1 MKKQPQKPQ
10 FDVTI
15 NNQIKSKQVRIIGDG
30 ESGVVDTSAALQ
42 FAQSKNMDL
51 IVVNNKSNIPV
62 CKVMELNK
70 YFYEL
75 KQKDKAQKKKQR
87 ENAVEQK
94 EIRMGL
100 NIGDGDIQV
109 KCNSIRKMLS
119 KGNKVTLTVTLKGRE
134 RGKQDLA
141 RQLLNRIA
149 GELEVELEPFSSSGN
164 KVMTKIK

>member
-1 MKKQPQKPQ
+1 MKVQRKDSNKLI
-10 FDVTI
+10 V
-15 NNQIKSKQVRIIGDG
+15 NNQIKSKQVRVIGDG
-30 ESGVVDTSAALQ
+30 ESGVVDTQAALQ
-42 FAQSKNMDL
+42 FAQSQGLDL
-51 IVVNNKSNIPV
+51 IMVSNNSDVPV
-62 CKVMELNK
+62 CKVMEINK
-70 YFYEL
+70 FLYEQ
-75 KQKDKAQKKKQR
+75 KQKEKEQKKKQR

-109 KCNSIRKMLS
+109 KCTNIRKMLS
-119 KGNKVTLTVTLKGRE
+119 KGCKVTLTVTLKGRE

-149 GELEVELEPFSSSGN
+149 EILEVELEAFSSSGN